1 METERIEG
9 SRQKAERTANDEM
22 LKRVQHDETKEDWIP
37 AFAPK
42 VRGQA
47 GMTA

>member
-1 METERIEG
+1 VETERIEG

-37 AFAPK
+37 AFA
-42 VRGQA
+42 